1 MENLGKLI
9 VVAGGALVVIGLIF
23 IVASRSHLPIGH
35 LPGDIIYR
43 RKNVTFYFPLA
54 TSILISIVLSL
65 VLYVLA
71 RLRR

>member
-1 MENLGKLI
+1 VENLGKLI
-9 VVAGGALVVIGLIF
+9 VVAGVVLVILGLIL
-23 IVASRSHLPIGH
+23 VLAGRSHLPIGH

-65 VLYVLA
+65 ILYALA
-71 RLRR
+71 RLHR